1 MSRKRER
8 GMALSLSREGD
19 CRPKKRSV
27 DQKWF
32 PTLTRRTKKKERER
46 ARRSSAPAA
55 RASFFLSS
63 NRHSMAGQGDDAML
77 EDEAPPPGVERAAGG
92 EAPNNAS
99 GGGID
104 RPPIAAASLPLPLA
118 GPSSALQSSAAPMS
132 LDLPESSAAA
142 VAKQAQA
149 LADAAARQRA
159 SSVAVPADDGAVRLL
174 LRSLT
179 EPITL
184 FGEREY
190 ERRDRARKLL
200 ARMDPLHAAE
210 AVSAVTEGGGLGL
223 GAGAGAALGGP
234 SPFFVPLRPEEAQT
248 ELFYTEGSEEL
259 ERARRE
265 IAVGSLEAAARRLE
279 RERRDWEVRRRRRES
294 SAAAKAQREAAAA
307 AAAEGEGA
315 GTTKQADNGTGVENE
330 EEEED
335 PDLASDLVA
344 SSARS
349 PSSLRLL
356 CSELGDGRPLSTLA
370 FNSDSSFAASPSSSS
385 SASTVE
391 LAVGS
396 WSGCA
401 SLWRADAASGSL
413 LASASSLSKGKGGG
427 ENDNGG
433 NASSAASASS
443 RSWWRAH
450 DDRVTGI
457 AWRPFHGNSDVSN
470 GTRTAAPIVVDLATA
485 SADGTARLW
494 SSRACALAAASAPS
508 GAPCAP
514 KPLAELKGH
523 AARLARLAWHPGF
536 GGECGASGG
545 SRYLA
550 TASFDG
556 SWRLWDAERATFTV
570 SSAPLSPDSS
580 VSPSCL
586 LEQEGHSRAVYCLAW
601 HPDGALLISAGL
613 DAHARVSD
621 VRTGKTV
628 CVLSGHAKGI
638 LAVDV
643 DPRDG
648 ATVATGAEDGTVK
661 LWDLRARG
669 RAMATLP
676 AHSSLVSTCRF
687 LRRSSNSS
695 SSPSAGSIEGRLLLT
710 AGYDGEAK
718 VWDSADGRLL
728 RTLRGHESRV
738 MSSDIV
744 ALPSPSSKS
753 KASFS
758 SKASSV
764 PALLVATSAYDR
776 TLKLWGRLD

>member
-1 MSRKRER
+1 
-8 GMALSLSREGD
+8 
-19 CRPKKRSV
+19 
-27 DQKWF
+27 
-32 PTLTRRTKKKERER
+32 
-46 ARRSSAPAA
+46 
-55 RASFFLSS
+55 
-63 NRHSMAGQGDDAML
+63 ML
-77 EDEAPPPGVERAAGG
+77 EDEAPPPGVERGGGEAAPSFAAGG
-92 EAPNNAS
+92 
-99 GGGID
+99 GIAD
-104 RPPIAAASLPLPLA
+104 RQPIAAAAAHP
-118 GPSSALQSSAAPMS
+118 PSAAPAPPHQSSAPMS

-159 SSVAVPADDGAVRLL
+159 AMVAVPADDGAVRAL
-174 LRSLT
+174 LRSLG
-179 EPITL
+179 EPVTL

-200 ARMDPLHAAE
+200 ARMDPQQAAE
-210 AVSAVTEGGGLGL
+210 AVSAVTEGGVG
-223 GAGAGAALGGP
+223 GAAGGAGGP

-248 ELFYTEGSEEL
+248 ELFYTEGTEEL

-265 IAVGSLEAAARRLE
+265 IALGSLEAAARRLE
-279 RERRDWEVRRRRRES
+279 AEREAWEARRRRRES
-294 SAAAKAQREAAAA
+294 AAAKREAAARAAEAAAA
-307 AAAEGEGA
+307 AAAAAAEEDAGKAKQGVANGGEDEE
-315 GTTKQADNGTGVENE
+315 K

-335 PDLASDLVA
+335 PDLASDAVA

-349 PSSLRLL
+349 PSSLQLL

-370 FNSDSSFAASPSSSS
+370 FNHRPCSPSSSS
-385 SASTVE
+385 SSDSESNSASASSSVID

-401 SLWRADAASGSL
+401 SVWRADAASGAL
-413 LASASSLSKGKGGG
+413 LASSSFLSSSPSKGKEG
-427 ENDNGG
+427 ESNNG
-433 NASSAASASS
+433 ASASAASASS

-457 AWRPFHGNSDVSN
+457 AWRPFHGSSGHASN
-470 GTRTAAPIVVDLATA
+470 GTQAQTSVVDLATA

-494 SSRACALAAASAPS
+494 SSGACALAAASAPS
-508 GAPCAP
+508 GAPCSP
-514 KPLAELKGH
+514 KPLAELRGH

-536 GGECGASGG
+536 GGNGEGG
-545 SRYLA
+545 SSRGGGSKFLA

-556 SWRLWDAERATFTV
+556 SWRLWDAERAMATV
-570 SSAPLSPDSS
+570 SSSNSSSDSS
-580 VSPSCL
+580 SFVSPSCL

-601 HPDGALLISAGL
+601 HPDGALLASAGL

-643 DPRDG
+643 DPKDG
-648 ATVATGAEDGTVK
+648 TTVATGAEDGCCR

-669 RAMATLP
+669 RPLATLP

-687 LRRSSNSS
+687 LRAKESASS
-695 SSPSAGSIEGRLLLT
+695 SSASSPSSSHSSIEGRLLLT

-718 VWDSADGRLL
+718 VWDSSDGRLL
-728 RTLRGHESRV
+728 KTLRGHESRV

-744 ALPSPSSKS
+744 ALPMSPSLK
-753 KASFS
+753 KNKKPAV
-758 SKASSV
+758 V

>member
-1 MSRKRER
+1 
-8 GMALSLSREGD
+8 
-19 CRPKKRSV
+19 
-27 DQKWF
+27 
-32 PTLTRRTKKKERER
+32 
-46 ARRSSAPAA
+46 
-55 RASFFLSS
+55 
-63 NRHSMAGQGDDAML
+63 MAGQGDDAML
-77 EDEAPPPGVERAAGG
+77 EDEAPPPGVERAGGG
-92 EAPNNAS
+92 EAPGVAA

-104 RPPIAAASLPLPLA
+104 QRQPIAAAPP
-118 GPSSALQSSAAPMS
+118 PPALQSSAPMS

-149 LADAAARQRA
+149 LADAAARQRGA
-159 SSVAVPADDGAVRLL
+159 LVAVPAADGAVRAL
-174 LRSLT
+174 LRSLG

-200 ARMDPLHAAE
+200 ARMDPQRAAE
-210 AVSAVTEGGGLGL
+210 AVAAVTEGGGVGGGAAGGL
-223 GAGAGAALGGP
+223 GGGP

-248 ELFYTEGSEEL
+248 ELFYTEGTKEL
-259 ERARRE
+259 ERARGE
-265 IAVGSLEAAARRLE
+265 IALGSLERAARRLE
-279 RERRDWEVRRRRRES
+279 GERRAWEARRRRRES
-294 SAAAKAQREAAAA
+294 AAAKQQRQLQQREAAEAAASAGAGAGAAAEEDAGKTKHENEEA
-307 AAAEGEGA
+307 AAAEE
-315 GTTKQADNGTGVENE
+315 E

-335 PDLASDLVA
+335 PDLASDAVA

-349 PSSLRLL
+349 PSSLQLL

-370 FNSDSSFAASPSSSS
+370 FNHRPLCSSSGSESDSASSSTSSSS
-385 SASTVE
+385 TID

-401 SLWRADAASGSL
+401 SVWRADAASGSL
-413 LASASSLSKGKGGG
+413 LSSSSFLSSRRGKEGANNT
-427 ENDNGG
+427 ND
-433 NASSAASASS
+433 ATSAASASS

-457 AWRPFHGNSDVSN
+457 AWRPFST
-470 GTRTAAPIVVDLATA
+470 GTLAQASTAVVDLATA

-508 GAPCAP
+508 GAPCSP
-514 KPLAELKGH
+514 RPLAELKGH

-536 GGECGASGG
+536 GGGGGQGEEGAGRGAG
-545 SRYLA
+545 SKFLA

-556 SWRLWDAERATFTV
+556 SWRLWDAERATATV
-570 SSAPLSPDSS
+570 AAPIAAPASSA
-580 VSPSCL
+580 SPSCL

-601 HPDGALLISAGL
+601 HPDGALLVSAGL
-613 DAHARVSD
+613 DALARVHD
-621 VRTGKTV
+621 VRTGRTA
-628 CVLSGHAKGI
+628 CVLSGHAKGV

-643 DPRDG
+643 DPG
-648 ATVATGAEDGTVK
+648 TGSTVATGAEDGSCR

-669 RAMATLP
+669 RPLATLP

-687 LRRSSNSS
+687 LRSSAPPSS
-695 SSPSAGSIEGRLLLT
+695 SLSPSAGSIEGRLLLT

-718 VWDSADGRLL
+718 VWDARDGRLL
-728 RTLRGHESRV
+728 RTLRGHEGRV
-738 MSSDIV
+738 MASDVV
-744 ALPSPSSKS
+744 ALGPPPSGPR
-753 KASFS
+753 ASPP
-758 SKASSV
+758 KASSSRSAAAV